1 MAGGHALI
9 PKNAFA
15 WPILSG
21 FPKIKDWWSLLNAVA
36 PAGTIASAIRHNLCT
51 VFAINAYSRCY
62 QVIRRT
68 IEAEVAETGFCRAH
82 VPTKNQIPKTV
93 ASVRLNGIE
102 PSLELLLRSRKKR
115 NLVARK
121 AKQPHRS

>member
-21 FPKIKDWWSLLNAVA
+21 FPKIKDRWSLLNAVA

-62 QVIRRT
+62 RVIRRT
-68 IEAEVAETGFCRAH
+68 IELEVAETGFCGAH
-82 VPTKNQIPKTV
+82 VPTKNQIPQTMT
-93 ASVRLNGIE
+93 RRGLNGME
-102 PSLELLLRSRKKR
+102 PSLEL
-115 NLVARK
+115 
-121 AKQPHRS
+121 